1 MGGSF
6 IIIMWL
12 AVLFVGVFG
21 GDFVS
26 SSSANGFTKI
36 PVVVF
41 LLPFALPATIVV
53 ARRGFTS
60 GPEER
65 QTAPDETTQTREQAA
80 SQRQYSRRSTSDSSC
95 VAPACSRK
103 RATNAAASHL
113 SARKTRVWCHQ
124 QDAPTITKAALALV
138 KRQPEDGAS
147 AP

>member
-1 MGGSF
+1 MAVQPSSEHPTEASSDASSRSWLHARALWAGLS

-26 SSSANGFTKI
+26 SSSTNGFTKF

-41 LLPFALPATIVV
+41 VLPFVLPATIVV

-65 QTAPDETTQTREQAA
+65 QSAADE
-80 SQRQYSRRSTSDSSC
+80 
-95 VAPACSRK
+95 
-103 RATNAAASHL
+103 
-113 SARKTRVWCHQ
+113 KTR
-124 QDAPTITKAALALV
+124 AREEGETRPSTFRAMPT
-138 KRQPEDGAS
+138 P
-147 AP
+147 

>member
-1 MGGSF
+1 MAVEPSSEHPTAEARNASSRFWPRSRASWAGLS

-41 LLPFALPATIVV
+41 LLPFVLPATIAV

-60 GPEER
+60 EPEER
-65 QTAPDETTQTREQAA
+65 QAAPDETAQAREQAS
-80 SQRQYSRRSTSDSSC
+80 SQRSTFT
-95 VAPACSRK
+95 AKHA
-103 RATNAAASHL
+103 
-113 SARKTRVWCHQ
+113 
-124 QDAPTITKAALALV
+124 
-138 KRQPEDGAS
+138 
-147 AP
+147 